1 MDLICIA
8 LSTEGGP
15 CMVIMVVHWGPSSL
29 SLSLSFV
36 GVYLFDPLVDQSKD
50 GAVREHI
57 DQIVTPQVL
66 FE

>member
-29 SLSLSFV
+29 SFV
-36 GVYLFDPLVDQSKD
+36 GVYLFDPLVDQTKD

-66 FE
+66 F